1 MGNVLCPVFSG
12 ISTQGAYTG
21 FWAWESYPN
30 VSSQGTPG
38 TSRQAHVMAEQGSN
52 IEFKLLLSLTQNGE
66 IVTKLE
72 SFYSGNR
79 AGGSV
84 QLSGKNWGILH

>member
-1 MGNVLCPVFSG
+1 
-12 ISTQGAYTG
+12 
-21 FWAWESYPN
+21 
-30 VSSQGTPG
+30 
-38 TSRQAHVMAEQGSN
+38 MAEQGSN